1 MNVLND
7 YSAAV
12 SNYSYSFVLV
22 NELLASLPF
31 DLAADAS
38 DLIWPTAL
46 APSPHALDLRDPPPS
61 LSPKTPIFPFLTPS

>member
-1 MNVLND
+1 MNALND

-12 SNYSYSFVLV
+12 SNYSYSFVPV
-22 NELLASLPF
+22 YELLASLPF

-46 APSPHALDLRDPPPS
+46 ILRPM
-61 LSPKTPIFPFLTPS
+61 LSIFETLLRFPLTKTPILPALTPS